1 MPVSAEDVKKLRE
14 KTGAGF
20 MDCKR
25 ALEEANGDFEKA
37 VDELRKKGVAVAAKR
52 EGKTASQ
59 GIVASYIHAGD
70 QVGVLVEVDC
80 ETDFV
85 ARTEGFRGFAHNV
98 AMQIV
103 AMQPRWVSRDEVPGD
118 AMDRE
123 REVLT
128 AQAKAEGKPDNIVE
142 RMVEGR
148 LKKFYEEY
156 CLLDQ
161 KYIRD
166 DSMTINDL
174 LLDLTAKTGELI
186 VVRRFERFQVG
197 EESA

>member
-1 MPVSAEDVKKLRE
+1 M
-14 KTGAGF
+14 
-20 MDCKR
+20 
-25 ALEEANGDFEKA
+25 
-37 VDELRKKGVAVAAKR
+37 
-52 EGKTASQ
+52 
-59 GIVASYIHAGD
+59 
-70 QVGVLVEVDC
+70 VEVNC

-85 ARTEGFRGFAHNV
+85 ARTEGFREFAHNV
-98 AMQIV
+98 AMQVV
-103 AMQPRWVSRDEVPGD
+103 AMQPRWVSRDEVPPD

-123 REVLT
+123 RDVLT

-142 RMVEGR
+142 KMVEGR

-174 LLDLTAKTGELI
+174 LLEVVGKTGEK
-186 VVRRFERFQVG
+186 VAVRRFVRFQVG
-197 EESA
+197 EEL

>member
-1 MPVSAEDVKKLRE
+1 MAITAEDVKKLRE

-20 MDCKR
+20 MDCKA
-25 ALEEANGDFEKA
+25 ALAEANGDFEQA
-37 VDELRKKGVAVAAKR
+37 VDILRKKGINVATKR
-52 EGKTASQ
+52 EGKAASQ
-59 GIVASYIHAGD
+59 GIIASYIHAGD
-70 QVGVLVEVDC
+70 QVGVMVEINC

-85 ARTEGFRGFAHNV
+85 ARTEDFREFAHNV

-128 AQAKAEGKPDNIVE
+128 AQAKAEGKPDNIVDK
-142 RMVEGR
+142 MVEGR

-174 LLDLTAKTGELI
+174 LLEVVGKTGEK
-186 VVRRFERFQVG
+186 VAVRRFVRFQVG
-197 EESA
+197 EELL

>member
-1 MPVSAEDVKKLRE
+1 MAISAEDVKKLRE

-20 MDCKR
+20 MDCKA
-25 ALEEANGDFEKA
+25 ALAEANGDFEKA
-37 VDELRKKGVAVAAKR
+37 VDILRKKGISVATKR

-59 GIVASYIHAGD
+59 GIIASYVHAGD
-70 QVGVLVEVDC
+70 QVGVLVEINC

-85 ARTEGFRGFAHNV
+85 ARTEAFREFAHNV

-103 AMQPRWVSRDEVPGD
+103 AMQPRWVSREEVPPD

-128 AQAKAEGKPDNIVE
+128 AQAKAEGKPDHIVE
-142 RMVEGR
+142 KMVEGR

-174 LLDLTAKTGELI
+174 LLDVVGKTGEK
-186 VVRRFERFQVG
+186 VAVRRFVRFQVG
-197 EESA
+197 EEL

>member
-1 MPVSAEDVKKLRE
+1 MAITAEDVKKLRE

-20 MDCKR
+20 MDCKA
-25 ALEEANGDFEKA
+25 ALAEANGDFEEA
-37 VDELRKKGVAVAAKR
+37 VDILRKKGISVATKR

-59 GIVASYIHAGD
+59 GIIASYIHAGD
-70 QVGVLVEVDC
+70 QVGVLVEVNC

-85 ARTEGFRGFAHNV
+85 ARTEAFREFAHNV
-98 AMQIV
+98 AMQVV
-103 AMQPRWVSRDEVPGD
+103 AMQPRWVSREEVPAD

-128 AQAKAEGKPDNIVE
+128 AQAKAEGKPDHIVE
-142 RMVEGR
+142 KMVEGR

-174 LLDLTAKTGELI
+174 LLDVVGKTGEK
-186 VVRRFERFQVG
+186 VAVRRFVRFQVG
-197 EESA
+197 EEL

>member
-1 MPVSAEDVKKLRE
+1 MAITAEDVKKLRE

-20 MDCKR
+20 MDCKA
-25 ALEEANGDFEKA
+25 ALAEANGDFEEA
-37 VDELRKKGVAVAAKR
+37 VYILRKKGISVATKR

-59 GIVASYIHAGD
+59 GIIASYIHAGD
-70 QVGVLVEVDC
+70 QVGVLVEVNC

-85 ARTEGFRGFAHNV
+85 ARTEAFREFAHNV
-98 AMQIV
+98 AMQVV
-103 AMQPRWVSRDEVPGD
+103 AMQPRWVSREEVPAD

-128 AQAKAEGKPDNIVE
+128 AQAKAEGKPDHIVE
-142 RMVEGR
+142 KMVEGR

-174 LLDLTAKTGELI
+174 LLDVVGKTGEK
-186 VVRRFERFQVG
+186 VAVRRFVRFQVG
-197 EESA
+197 EEL